1 VSSSGS
7 GTSSEKRRSKV
18 GAEMTRRKFQRVF
31 SSRFGAWNK
40 KVKSFFKVT
49 AKQEEA
55 FQVKDN
61 HKKLNLKSIL
71 PDWYFDE
78 DHNINF
84 VKMIERTCSDTYS
97 LMKSLNSNQ

>member
-1 VSSSGS
+1 LDVSNSGS

-18 GAEMTRRKFQRVF
+18 GAEMTRRKFHRVF

-61 HKKLNLKSIL
+61 HKKFN
-71 PDWYFDE
+71 
-78 DHNINF
+78 
-84 VKMIERTCSDTYS
+84 
-97 LMKSLNSNQ
+97 